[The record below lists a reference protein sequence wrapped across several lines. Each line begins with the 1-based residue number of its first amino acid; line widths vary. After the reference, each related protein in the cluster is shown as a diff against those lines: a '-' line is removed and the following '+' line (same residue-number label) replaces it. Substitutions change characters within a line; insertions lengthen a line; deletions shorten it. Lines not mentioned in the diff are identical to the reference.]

1 MLTNVLNNMPTN
13 PSDRIRS
20 SRTDL
25 SPYLFHFTKGKD
37 PIAVL
42 NTIIEEHKLKSSR
55 GYICFTETPLTSNIK
70 MFELMANWR
79 NPILSPYGI
88 GFKRDFLFSMGAR
101 PVIYSTEEEN
111 RLIPDELQWRCL
123 NLNPQ
128 SYDFSWLRE
137 WRIKGNEFDFSTISR
152 DIIIIAQKEEE
163 LSYLTS
169 EYEYEVDYSYEHEL
183 GIAIPFVL
191 EITKK
196 IYRGVSIAKINSKEY
211 TSDLQIEESVSYQT
225 KNDTL

>member
-1 MLTNVLNNMPTN
+1 MPTN

-101 PVIYSTEEEN
+101 PVIYSPEEEN

-123 NLNPQ
+123 NFNPQ

-137 WRIKGNEFDFSTISR
+137 WRIKGDEFDFRSIGE
-152 DIIIIAQKEEE
+152 DIIIITEQEDE
-163 LSYLTS
+163 LYDLITG
-169 EYEYEVDYSYEHEL
+169 YDYEVEFSYEHEL
-183 GIAIPFVL
+183 GIAIPYVL
-191 EITKK
+191 EIPKR
-196 IYRGVSIAKINSKEY
+196 IYRSVSIAKINSKEY
-211 TSDLQIEESVSYQT
+211 TSDLQIEEAVSCQT
-225 KNDTL
+225 INDTL